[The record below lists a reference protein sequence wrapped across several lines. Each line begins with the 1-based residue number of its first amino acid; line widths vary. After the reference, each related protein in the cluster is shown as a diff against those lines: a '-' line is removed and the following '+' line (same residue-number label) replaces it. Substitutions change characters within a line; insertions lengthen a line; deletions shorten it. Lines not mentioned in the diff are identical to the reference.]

1 MGMGRITNKNSAHQ
15 LASNQIIHGWGQS
28 CCQEQ
33 SYIQQEWDRASFPVT
48 LSLCLQAARQLH
60 GSGFTGSS
68 SGQSVN
74 NASFNRLFED
84 NLTACLPGCHAT
96 LLPLAKDALIEID

>member
-1 MGMGRITNKNSAHQ
+1 MGWITNKNSAHN
-15 LASNQIIHGWGQS
+15 LAGNQIIHGWGQS

-33 SYIQQEWDRASFPVT
+33 SHIQQEWDRASFLVM

-74 NASFNRLFED
+74 YASFNRLFED
-84 NLTACLPGCHAT
+84 NLTTCLPGCHVT
-96 LLPLAKDALIEID
+96 LLPLAKDALIGID